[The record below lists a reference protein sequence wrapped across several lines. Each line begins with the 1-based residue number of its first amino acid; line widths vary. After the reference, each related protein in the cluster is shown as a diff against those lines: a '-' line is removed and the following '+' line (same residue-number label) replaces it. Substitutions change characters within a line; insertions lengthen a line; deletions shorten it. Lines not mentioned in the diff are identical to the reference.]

1 MNDNDDFSHAGDVMK
16 VLFSRLIPEDKVE
29 YSRFFSGWEK
39 IAGAETAMHVYPRD
53 IVKKVLILE
62 TDHPL
67 WSQQI
72 RMRQE
77 GLLKIINGKYPS
89 LEIKRIRVVIMNK
102 VTEVDKKMDI
112 TDNVNNNILSDKKLE
127 DIKLEYNDAESQ
139 SFFELLERMRRRSDS

>member
-16 VLFSRLIPEDKVE
+16 ALFSRLIPEDKVE

-53 IVKKVLILE
+53 IVNNVLILE

-77 GLLKIINGKYPS
+77 GLLKIIHGKYPS
-89 LEIKRIRVVIMNK
+89 LEIKRIRVVISNK
-102 VTEVDKKMDI
+102 VTESYKKPDKVDIDNTKK
-112 TDNVNNNILSDKKLE
+112 LPDKKLE
-127 DIKLEYNDAESQ
+127 DIKSEYDDAESQ
-139 SFFELLERMRRRSDS
+139 SFFELLDSMRRRGDS